1 LIRGAWHCI
10 HRFDGWDNVISGE
23 KHMTTQ
29 ERKADNVIFGAVVS
43 TAAMGALP
51 VLGDIT
57 TLVVANGAMIGGLA
71 LIYDVEWD
79 DSKTRKFIQRVLE
92 SSAVTVGSLKLLAT
106 GLALT
111 GIGLPLAVTM
121 NGVLNAVITLG
132 LGRAAK
138 FYFESGGEATDSEVY
153 DRFIKTVG
161 LSGIKD
167 VVKMLRED
175 KDAEEAEETEEA

>member
-1 LIRGAWHCI
+1 MT
-10 HRFDGWDNVISGE
+10 SQE
-23 KHMTTQ
+23 K
-29 ERKADNVIFGAVVS
+29 KADNVILGAVVS

-51 VLGDIT
+51 ILGDIT

-79 DSKTRKFIQRVLE
+79 DGQTRKFIQRVLE
-92 SSAVTVGSLKLLAT
+92 SSAVTLGSLKLLAT

-121 NGVLNAVITLG
+121 NGILNAVITLG

-138 FYFESGGEATDSEVY
+138 RYFESGGEASDSEVY
-153 DRFIKTVG
+153 DTFMKTVG
-161 LSGIKD
+161 LSGLKD
-167 VVKMLRED
+167 VVKMVRDEA
-175 KDAEEAEETEEA
+175 KKVIKSDAEDVEETEEAEEA